1 MSTITVAAVEENLE
15 TVHEFITKYLSAA
28 GFKPKITRQVLL
40 AAEEVFINIV
50 RYSGSGQV
58 EISLETSGRAVLV
71 TFADNGTP
79 FNPLNNNDPNIH
91 LMAKERALG
100 GLGIYIT
107 KKITDGVEYEYTGG
121 KNVLRFKKNNI
132 EEEKIN

>member
-1 MSTITVAAVEENLE
+1 MSTITVAPVEENLIA
-15 TVHEFITKYLSAA
+15 VHEFISKYLYAA
-28 GFKPKITRQVLL
+28 GFKHKLTWQVLL

-58 EISLETSGRAVLV
+58 EISLETSGCAVIV

-79 FNPLNNNDPNIH
+79 FNPLNNDEPNIH
-91 LMAKERALG
+91 IAAKERAQG

-107 KKITDGVEYEYTGG
+107 KKITDGVEYEHTGG

-132 EEEKIN
+132 VEEEK